1 MPHPFEDYNIL
12 FRDGVFYWSSVGQ
25 DYNLIHWQW
34 PIPDRHPHYVHAQ
47 LNAHNPFRS
56 LAPRYY
62 NSSPKPISVTA
73 FMCRHHIRRIWT
85 PTDHPW
91 PYTSLWLLIILWSGR
106 QGVELILYSH
116 IIIPF
121 LLRGSNFIRHSC
133 HLFHCLW
140 HIAYYVFYVFFHST
154 IPYNTLGSTF
164 WCEWQP
170 LCSSHLQVLCP
181 GTTIRQLEQ
190 LYSIHYYTIITLH
203 VPSLL
208 YQQKDPKL
216 PFPVATHTHTNPS
229 HSWLASTL
237 RWTLWLI
244 LIQSS
249 MSVFK

>member
-1 MPHPFEDYNIL
+1 M
-12 FRDGVFYWSSVGQ
+12 
-25 DYNLIHWQW
+25 
-34 PIPDRHPHYVHAQ
+34 
-47 LNAHNPFRS
+47 
-56 LAPRYY
+56 
-62 NSSPKPISVTA
+62 
-73 FMCRHHIRRIWT
+73 
-85 PTDHPW
+85 
-91 PYTSLWLLIILWSGR
+91 
-106 QGVELILYSH
+106 ELILYSH
-116 IIIPF
+116 IIIPI

-140 HIAYYVFYVFFHST
+140 HIAYYVFYVVFHST
-154 IPYNTLGSTF
+154 ILWAPPSDVSDNHSATRIYEYSAR
-164 WCEWQP
+164 
-170 LCSSHLQVLCP
+170 

-208 YQQKDPKL
+208 HQQKDPKL